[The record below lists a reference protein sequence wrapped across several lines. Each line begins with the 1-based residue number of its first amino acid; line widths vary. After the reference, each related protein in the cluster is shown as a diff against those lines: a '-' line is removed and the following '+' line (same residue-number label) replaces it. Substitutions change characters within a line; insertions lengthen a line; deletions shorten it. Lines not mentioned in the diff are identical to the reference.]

1 MKSGKK
7 LIWNAGIVVVKPDP
21 LPVTTPSPLTSQSPS
36 ARQAKPLNSK
46 YSKQGESCPRNS
58 KDVIGYDSNG
68 KLVDLMCNQWDDRY
82 FPRPANLNPF
92 QVDQNTGERIRD
104 LKKSDINVN
113 FNDIVFREITLPL
126 GKPKSALSSNSDFSN
141 LSSCKLIDG
150 DSMLTNMS
158 IGFPIPDNRLNPKE
172 PINLQILPVDFS
184 NVRATNSPI
193 YDFGKVVSNMTKF
206 WESQSSVGLKIN
218 VNMPSEY
225 LNLDKTVDSFNLNLS
240 LSNFQPDNYRNYVQY
255 VIDQWSTKI
264 SFKGINVIAVAVPPN
279 ISASQIGTWVVD
291 TQAIFHTPSGNL
303 YNTLIT
309 GNGSSITDLNLWT
322 HEFGHTFGL
331 TDMRFVD
338 SSNLSIQRPEGL
350 GIFDLMASERT
361 APETIVWNRFL
372 TGMIRDDQVHC
383 ITNFDKSLHWILPV
397 EGNGSGL
404 KGVVI
409 PLSHTK
415 AIVMESRRAV
425 GYDSFLGTSSEGLLV
440 YEVDTTIPYHQ
451 SPVHIISP
459 EGSIDKDW
467 NTDSA
472 LHLNQFVVDSGWKIT
487 VIESG
492 DFGDVVKVEKVT

>member
-1 MKSGKK
+1 
-7 LIWNAGIVVVKPDP
+7 
-21 LPVTTPSPLTSQSPS
+21 
-36 ARQAKPLNSK
+36 
-46 YSKQGESCPRNS
+46 
-58 KDVIGYDSNG
+58 
-68 KLVDLMCNQWDDRY
+68 
-82 FPRPANLNPF
+82 
-92 QVDQNTGERIRD
+92 
-104 LKKSDINVN
+104 
-113 FNDIVFREITLPL
+113 
-126 GKPKSALSSNSDFSN
+126 
-141 LSSCKLIDG
+141 
-150 DSMLTNMS
+150 MLTNMS

-193 YDFGKVVSNMTKF
+193 YDFGKVISNMTKF
-206 WESQSSVGLKIN
+206 WESQSNVGLNIN
-218 VNMPSEY
+218 VNMPREY
-225 LNLDKTVDSFNLNLS
+225 LNLEKTVDSFNLNLS
-240 LSNFQPDNYRNYVQY
+240 LSNFQPDNYRSYVQY

-264 SFKGINVIAVAVPPN
+264 SFKGINVVAVVVPPN

-309 GNGSSITDLNLWT
+309 GNGSSITDLAAWT
-322 HEFGHTFGL
+322 HEFGHTLGL
-331 TDMRFVD
+331 TDMRYVD

-350 GIFDLMASERT
+350 GIFDLMGSGGS

-383 ITNFDKSLHWILPV
+383 ITNFEKSLHWIIPV

-409 PLSHTK
+409 ALSKTK
-415 AIVMESRRAV
+415 AIVMESRRAI

-472 LHLNQFVVDSGWKIT
+472 LRLNQFVVDSGWKIT

-492 DFGDVVKVEKVT
+492 DFGDVVKVEKVL